1 MMNRLKLK
9 VFVFL
14 FFLQASTYLNAAVVV
29 SSSAPDFASAQR
41 IANSDFSL
49 IFDGNVLDSGTIPRV
64 QIIQTGRATSGFDF
78 YRFSH
83 GGGLVHLDVDSKP
96 ISTNFDTMF
105 GIWDGVGNI
114 LASNDDTAFGDPGDI
129 PGVLVG
135 GRYNSNLSNLDLPN
149 GEYVV
154 GVGRFFSRFVD
165 GGSILGPQIPIGGTY
180 TLNISS
186 QVPEPTSM
194 ATLSLASVFLLGR
207 LKRVK
212 KIWAR

>member
-14 FFLQASTYLNAAVVV
+14 FVLQASTYLNAAVVV

-41 IANSDFSL
+41 IGNSDFSL
-49 IFDGNVLDSGTIPRV
+49 IFDGNVLDSGTIPHV

-83 GGGLVHLDVDSKP
+83 GGGLVHLDVDSTP
-96 ISTNFDTMF
+96 TTTNFDTMF
-105 GIWDGVGNI
+105 GIWDGDGNI
-114 LASNDDTAFGDPGDI
+114 LRSNDDSSGDPGDI
-129 PGVLVG
+129 PDVLVG
-135 GRYNSNLSNLDLPN
+135 GVFNSNLSYLDLPN

-154 GVGRFFSRFVD
+154 GVGRYFSQFD
-165 GGSILGPQIPIGGTY
+165 NGGSIFGSEIPIGGTY

-186 QVPEPTSM
+186 ANVPEPTSM

-207 LKRVK
+207 LKRLRK
-212 KIWAR
+212 KLVR

>member
-49 IFDGNVLDSGTIPRV
+49 VFNGNVLDSGTIPHV

-83 GGGLVHLDVDSKP
+83 GGGLLHLDVDSTP
-96 ISTNFDTMF
+96 TTTNFDTMF
-105 GIWDGVGNI
+105 GIWDGDGNI
-114 LASNDDTAFGDPGDI
+114 LRSNDDSSGDPGDI

-135 GRYNSNLSNLDLPN
+135 GVFNSNLSYLDLPN

-154 GVGRFFSRFVD
+154 GVGQFFSQFVN
-165 GGSILGPQIPIGGTY
+165 GGSILGSQIPIGGTY

-186 QVPEPTSM
+186 ANVPEPTSM
-194 ATLSLASVFLLGR
+194 ATVSLASVFLLGR
-207 LKRVK
+207 LKRLRK
-212 KIWAR
+212 KWAR

>member
-1 MMNRLKLK
+1 
-9 VFVFL
+9 
-14 FFLQASTYLNAAVVV
+14 
-29 SSSAPDFASAQR
+29 
-41 IANSDFSL
+41 
-49 IFDGNVLDSGTIPRV
+49 
-64 QIIQTGRATSGFDF
+64 
-78 YRFSH
+78 
-83 GGGLVHLDVDSKP
+83 VHLDVDSKP

-154 GVGRFFSRFVD
+154 GVGRFFSQFVD
-165 GGSILGPQIPIGGTY
+165 GGSILGSQIPIGGTY